1 MNSDDGSRSKIVA
14 TIIAPVANC
23 GAFDDIVTGSKT
35 FQLNYRNRP
44 VELEIVDDREL
55 VLRLD
60 GVVRKRRRRDGVS
73 CVYVWTNV
81 ELHWEEHHFIE
92 GRWWPEAQRIHL
104 TVNGATLLDVTLPA
118 DVPG

>member
-1 MNSDDGSRSKIVA
+1 VKCHDGGSRSQFGA
-14 TIIAPVANC
+14 TIIAPDAIPR
-23 GAFDDIVTGSKT
+23 AFDEPVTGSRT

-44 VELEIVDDREL
+44 VELEIIGDSEL

-60 GVVRKRRRRDGVS
+60 GIVRKRRRREGVS
-73 CVYVWTNV
+73 CVYVWTNI

-92 GRWWPEAQRIHL
+92 ARWWPETERVHL

-118 DVPG
+118 ESS